1 MIYLLLSILASSL
14 IYLCFKNIK
23 KQGAHNFSVIL
34 TNYWIAGLTGVIV
47 AWNMAPN
54 TNITLPLLMFAAI
67 LGFTFIT
74 IFIVMSNTTQVH
86 GVGTA
91 SVASKMSVVIPV
103 CIGLIAYQESL
114 SPGKL
119 IGLVLALISVYL
131 VSYSKNKSKSAQW
144 WLPVLLF
151 IGSGIIDTLLKKGQL
166 LFHGNGLSYWLI
178 PLIFMFAAIYGT
190 AYGLFTK
197 KLQLQKKEIKLG
209 ITLGAINY
217 ASILFLILTLAQPT
231 FESSAIFPINNVGVV
246 TLSAIFGFTIYKEQ
260 ITKSKVIG
268 IALAIIATLL
278 IGFN

>member
-23 KQGAHNFSVIL
+23 EKGAHNFSVIL
-34 TNYWIAGLTGVIV
+34 TNYWVAGLTGVIV

-54 TNITLPLLMFAAI
+54 TNITLPLLVFAAI
-67 LGFTFIT
+67 LGLAFIL
-74 IFIVMSNTTQVH
+74 IFMVMSNTTQVH

-103 CIGLIAYQESL
+103 CIGLVAYQESL
-114 SPGKL
+114 NTGKL

-131 VSYSKNKSKSAQW
+131 VSYSKNKTKSAQW
-144 WLPVLLF
+144 WLPVVLF
-151 IGSGIIDTLLKKGQL
+151 IGSGIIDTLLKKGQV
-166 LFHGNGLSYWLI
+166 LFHESGLSYWLI

-197 KLQLQKKEIKLG
+197 KLHLKKKEIKLG
-209 ITLGAINY
+209 ISLGAINY

-231 FESSAIFPINNVGVV
+231 FESSSIFPINNVGVV
-246 TLSAIFGFTIYKEQ
+246 TLSALLGFTIYKEK
-260 ITKSKVIG
+260 ITKHKVLG
-268 IALAIIATLL
+268 ILLAIVATLL

>member
-34 TNYWIAGLTGVIV
+34 TNYWVAGLTGIII
-47 AWNMAPN
+47 AWYMVPN
-54 TNITLPLLMFAAI
+54 TNITLTLLAFAAI
-67 LGFTFIT
+67 LGFAFIT

-103 CIGLIAYQESL
+103 LVGLIAYQESL
-114 SPGKL
+114 NTIKL
-119 IGLVLALISVYL
+119 IGLILALVSVYL
-131 VSYSKNKSKSAQW
+131 VSYQKDKKKSAQW
-144 WLPVLLF
+144 WLPAILF
-151 IGSGIIDTLLKKGQL
+151 IGSGIIDTLLKKGQV

-197 KLQLQKKEIKLG
+197 KLQLKPKEIKLG
-209 ITLGAINY
+209 VTLGAVNY

-231 FESSAIFPINNVGVV
+231 FESSAIFPINNVGIV
-246 TLSAIFGFTIYKEQ
+246 TLSALFGFIIYKEKV
-260 ITKSKVIG
+260 TKHKLIG
-268 IALAIIATLL
+268 ILLAIVATLL